1 MFRGPGVPTQC
12 HPCHSVACAQCFHAF
27 RNLHKYG
34 ALGLKNGP
42 KGVLRQRGH
51 TVRLAFD
58 RGHAV
63 RLVLALD
70 HGHAGLKMADAP
82 ATTSMHARHHPD
94 LGRPRFPG
102 PKPKTREAFRLFP
115 KRGITRPTKVKD
127 TVKNRLHLNRRQAQ
141 RTPMSRNKFG
151 YLPVVQQH
159 ATNCWFFPPGAG
171 RRERRLLCTLLNYLA
186 PGNRETT

>member
-51 TVRLAFD
+51 IVRLAFD

-82 ATTSMHARHHPD
+82 SPSGAPQVP
-94 LGRPRFPG
+94 RPQAKDQGSLSAFPEAGDNKAHQSQGHREKQIAFKPAPG
-102 PKPKTREAFRLFP
+102 PANTNVKKQVWLCAGGAAARDQLLVLSTRR
-115 KRGITRPTKVKD
+115 RP
-127 TVKNRLHLNRRQAQ
+127 
-141 RTPMSRNKFG
+141 S
-151 YLPVVQQH
+151 
-159 ATNCWFFPPGAG
+159 
-171 RRERRLLCTLLNYLA
+171 
-186 PGNRETT
+186 